1 MSQKVLDEQNPSEP
15 KNGRVV
21 VVVAEE
27 GSKVDDGHDKPTVG
41 GDGQAEEHGEKGDR
55 TFVLSSPMEVNSAAD
70 SAGGLAEEMG
80 GEAPNG
86 EEKVVGDQRQENA
99 EGEEQPSEGAD
110 EVGGGRERTE
120 TAQIG
125 TGADGAQPLPEK
137 TPPKLRIHRVFRN
150 EEGFEVR
157 QSETV
162 ADTRLV
168 EQYLKMRMLCSR
180 EQLWRFAFDDA
191 NAEKDFRAMRRRLQK
206 RFKYYENKQK
216 LEVTTKKAA
225 GKRAGEGET
234 AEAKVRLGWTARNW
248 EGLGLVW
255 TARKVGKGWGWAG
268 LPKKLG
274 RVGVGLDCSK
284 SWEGWGWA
292 GLPEKLGLAGLPG
305 KLGLVWTARNWKGW
319 GWSGLLEKLG
329 LVWTARNWKGW
340 GWSGLLKKLGLVWT
354 AQKVGVGLDCPK
366 LGRVGVGLDC
376 SKSWGWSGLPEI
388 GKGWV
393 GLDCSKSWGWS
404 GLPEI
409 GKGWGWSGL
418 LEKLGFDWT
427 ARKVGKGWGWAGLLE
442 KLGRQKALIAANN
455 LRPSTSAAVQSPF
468 RPSPPSSSGYSTTTT
483 TSSAPEGKTP
493 PAVGGRHGGRGTAR
507 RPNAGTKRQ
516 RYSPGAEALNPQQ
529 EVRRAKAML

>member
-125 TGADGAQPLPEK
+125 TGADGAQPPPEK

-234 AEAKVRLGWTARNW
+234 AEAK
-248 EGLGLVW
+248 
-255 TARKVGKGWGWAG
+255 
-268 LPKKLG
+268 
-274 RVGVGLDCSK
+274 
-284 SWEGWGWA
+284 
-292 GLPEKLGLAGLPG
+292 
-305 KLGLVWTARNWKGW
+305 
-319 GWSGLLEKLG
+319 
-329 LVWTARNWKGW
+329 
-340 GWSGLLKKLGLVWT
+340 
-354 AQKVGVGLDCPK
+354 
-366 LGRVGVGLDC
+366 
-376 SKSWGWSGLPEI
+376 
-388 GKGWV
+388 
-393 GLDCSKSWGWS
+393 
-404 GLPEI
+404 
-409 GKGWGWSGL
+409 
-418 LEKLGFDWT
+418 
-427 ARKVGKGWGWAGLLE
+427 
-442 KLGRQKALIAANN
+442 QKALIAANN

-529 EVRRAKAML
+529 ESQFHRHKLVQLRPLIPVPLQSKPISHQPHNKCRF